1 MLIVGLELNALTAL
15 GYVLWFL
22 VFVWLVNILLTLY
35 GLSQQKHLS
44 ATNNQKS
51 KDEDAPLVSVLVP
64 ARNEADRVLAQSISS
79 ILAQDY
85 VRFEVIGV
93 NDRSTDATGAILN
106 SLAAADTRLRV
117 IDGAELPP
125 GWLGKPFAMH
135 QALAHA
141 RGEWILATD
150 ADMIFDPAALRTAV
164 AHALQREADAL
175 TFVPLFET
183 GSFWERTMIPVWA
196 WVFLM
201 FTIFY
206 RTDNPEAR
214 GAAGIGGFFLMRRT
228 VLDRIGSYEALHD
241 EVLEDVRL
249 AEMIKRAGGRLL
261 VVIAPHLIRTRM
273 YRNFSEMWECCTKNW
288 FAGMNNSLL
297 LAMSAILSMYLIAVV
312 PALVAIVAGA
322 VGLWWLFVPA
332 ALSWLLQVVVIVI
345 MSVRSN
351 VNPAYALTAPL
362 GLAFL
367 YAMLFD
373 SSMRISFGKGVKWKG
388 RKITSRREK

>member
-1 MLIVGLELNALTAL
+1 
-15 GYVLWFL
+15 
-22 VFVWLVNILLTLY
+22 
-35 GLSQQKHLS
+35 
-44 ATNNQKS
+44 
-51 KDEDAPLVSVLVP
+51 
-64 ARNEADRVLAQSISS
+64 
-79 ILAQDY
+79 
-85 VRFEVIGV
+85 
-93 NDRSTDATGAILN
+93 
-106 SLAAADTRLRV
+106 
-117 IDGAELPP
+117 
-125 GWLGKPFAMH
+125 
-135 QALAHA
+135 
-141 RGEWILATD
+141 
-150 ADMIFDPAALRTAV
+150 
-164 AHALQREADAL
+164 
-175 TFVPLFET
+175 
-183 GSFWERTMIPVWA
+183 MIPVWA

>member
-183 GSFWERTMIPVWA
+183 GPFWERRMIPVWA

>member
-241 EVLEDVRL
+241 EWLENVRP